1 RISHDHAGF
10 ADDDWHVVD
19 SDVEPIEERLNLGL
33 GLDLLVGERLPVSA
47 EELSDTEGGRR
58 VPGADED
65 QAAAAVGDES
75 YPPENEGAHEDLA
88 ELEVSLYERTQVLA
102 IHDDDRSIDGGARA
116 NEIAACGEHVD
127 LTREL
132 AGAEHPH
139 HVFAAGDGA
148 HDLDAALDDEEEAGI
163 LLAGLQQHV
172 ARPDV
177 PPLAD
182 TGDSG

>member
-1 RISHDHAGF
+1 
-10 ADDDWHVVD
+10 
-19 SDVEPIEERLNLGL
+19 
-33 GLDLLVGERLPVSA
+33 
-47 EELSDTEGGRR
+47 
-58 VPGADED
+58 
-65 QAAAAVGDES
+65 AAAVGDES

-127 LTREL
+127 LTPGL

-163 LLAGLQQHV
+163 LLAELEQHV
-172 ARPDV
+172 ARADV

-182 TGDSG
+182 TGDSADLSRRQLRKHLVAALDVHLCHVVISPLGGKACAPRYTGQQ